1 MNDCVGGEDERS
13 VRLVG
18 GVLPIEGRV
27 EYCTIAGFK
36 IIDGRVEYFSSAEWN
51 TICDNKWDNNN
62 AAVVCNQL
70 GYDTE
75 GNTQFI
81 NVLTH

>member
-1 MNDCVGGEDERS
+1 MNDCVGGEDEKT

-27 EYCTIAGFK
+27 EYCTRG
-36 IIDGRVEYFSSAEWN
+36 GWR
-51 TICDNKWDNNN
+51 TICDNKWNNNN
-62 AAVVCNQL
+62 AAVVCNEL

-75 GNTQFI
+75 GDTHNT
-81 NVLTH
+81 